1 MESFEYNANPSRV
14 IFGSGSIKKLPDEVK
29 RLNKSKPLLLST
41 PQQADQ
47 VKALEPILKD
57 GGVDPAG
64 LYSNATMHT
73 PTHITD
79 EALEYASKS
88 GADCVISFGGGST
101 TGLGKAISVRTGLE
115 HISIPT
121 TYAGSEM
128 TPILGETADGRKTTR
143 TDKKILPGTVIYDVD
158 FTMTLPESL
167 SATSGVNAIAHA
179 GIDQSHAMLKSCEY

>member
-1 MESFEYNANPSRV
+1 MDAFEYSANPGRV
-14 IFGSGSIKKLPDEVK
+14 VFGQGKIKQLPDEVK

-41 PQQADQ
+41 PQQVDQ

-57 GGVDPAG
+57 ASIEPAG

-101 TGLGKAISVRTGLE
+101 IGLGKAISVRTGLE
-115 HISIPT
+115 HICIPT

-143 TDKKILPGTVIYDVD
+143 NDKKILPGTVIYDVD
-158 FTMTLPESL
+158 FTMTLPESM

-179 GIDQSHAMLKSCEY
+179 GNVNHMRE